1 MGWRDTC
8 GQVAFSGCAVQ
19 IVRSESKAQ
28 VHWHWRDSILLIRT
42 HEQGA
47 FPVKPHLP
55 FTLACSFQ
63 DAPWHDF
70 GETGKEA
77 VPGQVRGVVVG
88 RLCLACGAHCVFSL
102 VEQYLVGSCWERGL
116 LSRRLRSRLSG
127 PPWKN

>member
-1 MGWRDTC
+1 M
-8 GQVAFSGCAVQ
+8 
-19 IVRSESKAQ
+19 
-28 VHWHWRDSILLIRT
+28 
-42 HEQGA
+42 
-47 FPVKPHLP
+47 KPHLP

-127 PPWKN
+127 PLLEALNVLRGGRSRAKLGGPTCRQAEVFRRGDAGVYMCVCVHTCVCLHM